1 MAELDTAQASAAA
14 KLLELIFIQRISQA
28 IHVAAALGIADLI
41 ADEPKSAE
49 QLAKATGVQAASLRR
64 IMRTLAGFGVFT
76 EEREKDGADRFALT
90 PIGEFLKAGV
100 QGSLRP
106 AALFFGGEDGAKAE
120 GLLLHCVKTGETA
133 YEKLFGKSD
142 ALFERF
148 QKDPVAAELFNATM
162 TGFSTLHMTGVL
174 DAYDFSTIN
183 KLVDVGGGHGKNIAE
198 ILKCYPKMRGVLFD
212 TPHAFEGGK
221 KTIAQAGLSER
232 CDVVSGDFFKAVPKG
247 ADGYLLSRV
256 IHDWDDETSIAILK
270 VVRNAIAPD
279 GRLLLLETMLR
290 PGQHSLYPLLSD
302 LNMMLRTGGCERT
315 EEEYRA
321 IYRAAGFEL
330 TRTVETIS
338 PTGATIV
345 EGKPL

>member
-1 MAELDTAQASAAA
+1 MPELGTAKAEAAA
-14 KLLELIFIQRISQA
+14 RLLELIFIQRISQS

-64 IMRTLAGFGVFT
+64 VMLTLAGFGVFMQ
-76 EEREKDGADRFALT
+76 EGDRFALN
-90 PIGEFLKAGV
+90 PIGEFLKTGV
-100 QGSLRP
+100 VGSLRP
-106 AALFFGGEDGAKAE
+106 AALFFGGEDAAQTE

-133 YEKLFGKSD
+133 YQKQFGKSD

-162 TGFSTLHMTGVL
+162 TGFSTLHLTGVL
-174 DAYDFSTIN
+174 DAYDFSVIN
-183 KLVDVGGGHGKNIAE
+183 QLIDVGGGHGRNLAE
-198 ILKCYPKMRGVLFD
+198 ILKRHPKMRGVLFD
-212 TPHAFEGGK
+212 MPHAFEGGK
-221 KTIAQAGLSER
+221 QTIAQAGLSER
-232 CDVVSGDFFKAVPKG
+232 CEVVTGDFFKSVPSG

-270 VVRNAIAPD
+270 VVRKAIAPD
-279 GRLLLLETMLR
+279 GRLILLETMLR
-290 PGQHSLYPLLSD
+290 QGQRSLYPLLSD

-315 EEEYRA
+315 EDEYRA

-338 PTGATIV
+338 PTGATVV
-345 EGKPL
+345 EGKPA

>member
-1 MAELDTAQASAAA
+1 MAELDSAQAAAAA

-64 IMRTLAGFGVFT
+64 VMLTLAGFGVFMQ
-76 EEREKDGADRFALT
+76 EGDRFALN
-90 PIGEFLKAGV
+90 PIGEFLKTGV
-100 QGSLRP
+100 VGSLRP
-106 AALFFGGEDGAKAE
+106 AALFFGGEDAAQTE

-133 YEKLFGKSD
+133 YQKQYGKSD

-148 QKDPVAAELFNATM
+148 QKDPAAAELCNTMM
-162 TGFSTLHMTGVL
+162 TGYSTLHLTGVL
-174 DAYDFSTIN
+174 DAYDFSTIK

-198 ILKCYPKMRGVLFD
+198 ILKRHRKMRGVLFD
-212 TPHAFEGGK
+212 MPHAFEGGK
-221 KTIAQAGLSER
+221 KTIAQAGLSDR
-232 CDVVSGDFFKAVPKG
+232 CEVVSGDFFKAVPNG
-247 ADGYLLSRV
+247 AEAYLLSRV
-256 IHDWDDETSIAILK
+256 IHDWDDQTSIAILK

-290 PGQHSLYPLLSD
+290 PGQRSLYPLLSD

-321 IYRAAGFEL
+321 IYRAAGFDL

>member
-1 MAELDTAQASAAA
+1 MAELDSAQAAAAA

-49 QLAKATGVQAASLRR
+49 QLAQATGVQAASLRR
-64 IMRTLAGFGVFT
+64 VMRTLAGFGVFA
-76 EEREKDGADRFALT
+76 EEGADRFALT

-100 QGSLRP
+100 LGSLRP
-106 AALFFGGEDGAKAE
+106 AALFFGGEDAAQAE

-133 YEKLFGKSD
+133 YEKLYGKSD

-162 TGFSTLHMTGVL
+162 TGFSTLHLTGVL
-174 DAYDFSTIN
+174 DAYDFSTIK
-183 KLVDVGGGHGKNIAE
+183 KLVDVGGGHGRNIAE
-198 ILKCYPKMRGVLFD
+198 ILKRHPKMRGVLFD
-212 TPHAFEGGK
+212 MPHAFEGGK
-221 KTIAQAGLSER
+221 KTIAQAGFSDR
-232 CDVVSGDFFKAVPKG
+232 CEVVSGDFFKAVPNG
-247 ADGYLLSRV
+247 ADAYLLSRV
-256 IHDWDDETSIAILK
+256 IHDWDDKTSIAILK
-270 VVRNAIAPD
+270 IVRNAIAPD

-290 PGQHSLYPLLSD
+290 PGQRSLYPLLSD

-315 EEEYRA
+315 EEEYRT

-345 EGKPL
+345 EGRPI

>member
-49 QLAKATGVQAASLRR
+49 QLAQATGVQAASLRR
-64 IMRTLAGFGVFT
+64 VMRTLAGFGVFA
-76 EEREKDGADRFALT
+76 EEGADRFALT

-100 QGSLRP
+100 LGSLRP
-106 AALFFGGEDGAKAE
+106 AALFFGGEDAAQAE

-133 YEKLFGKSD
+133 YEKLYGKSD

-162 TGFSTLHMTGVL
+162 TGFSTLHLTGVL
-174 DAYDFSTIN
+174 DAYDFSTIK
-183 KLVDVGGGHGKNIAE
+183 KLVDVGGGHGRNIAE
-198 ILKCYPKMRGVLFD
+198 ILKRHPKMRGVLFD
-212 TPHAFEGGK
+212 MPHAFEGGK
-221 KTIAQAGLSER
+221 KTIAQAGFSDR
-232 CDVVSGDFFKAVPKG
+232 CEVVSGDFFKAVPNG
-247 ADGYLLSRV
+247 ADAYLLSRV
-256 IHDWDDETSIAILK
+256 IHDWDDKTSIAILK

-290 PGQHSLYPLLSD
+290 PGQRSLYPLLSD

-315 EEEYRA
+315 EEEYRT

-345 EGKPL
+345 EGKPV

>member
-1 MAELDTAQASAAA
+1 MAGLDTAQAAAAA
-14 KLLELIFIQRISQA
+14 KLLELIAIQRISQS
-28 IHVAAALGIADLI
+28 IYVAASLGIADLI

-49 QLAKATGVQAASLRR
+49 QLAKATGVKAAPLRR
-64 IMRTLAGFGVFT
+64 VMRTLAGVGVFA
-76 EEREKDGADRFALT
+76 EEGADRFALT
-90 PIGEFLKAGV
+90 PIGQFLKAGV

-106 AALFFGGEDGAKAE
+106 AALFHGGEDGARVE

-133 YEKLFGKSD
+133 YEKLFGKGD
-142 ALFERF
+142 ALFDRF
-148 QKDPVAAELFNATM
+148 QKDPAAAELFNAMM
-162 TGFSTLHMTGVL
+162 TGYSTLHLTGVL
-174 DAYDFSTIN
+174 DAYDFSAIK
-183 KLVDVGGGHGKNIAE
+183 KLVDVGGGHGRNIAE
-198 ILKCYPKMRGVLFD
+198 ILKRHPKMRGVLFD
-212 TPHAFEGGK
+212 MPHAFEGGK
-221 KTIAQAGLSER
+221 QTIAQAGLSDR
-232 CDVVSGDFFKAVPKG
+232 CEVVSGDFFKSVPSG

-270 VVRNAIAPD
+270 MVRKAIAPE

-290 PGQHSLYPLLSD
+290 PGQRSLYPALSD

>member
-49 QLAKATGVQAASLRR
+49 QLAQATGVQAASLRR
-64 IMRTLAGFGVFT
+64 VMRTLAGFGVFA
-76 EEREKDGADRFALT
+76 EEGADRFALT

-100 QGSLRP
+100 LGSLRP
-106 AALFFGGEDGAKAE
+106 AALFFGGEDAAQAE

-133 YEKLFGKSD
+133 YEKLYGKSD

-162 TGFSTLHMTGVL
+162 TGFSTLHLTGVL
-174 DAYDFSTIN
+174 DAYDFSTIK
-183 KLVDVGGGHGKNIAE
+183 KLVDVGGGHGRNIAE
-198 ILKCYPKMRGVLFD
+198 ILKRHPKMRGVLFD
-212 TPHAFEGGK
+212 MPHAFEGGK
-221 KTIAQAGLSER
+221 KTIAQAGLSDR
-232 CDVVSGDFFKAVPKG
+232 CEVVSGDFFKAVPNG
-247 ADGYLLSRV
+247 ADGYLISRV

-290 PGQHSLYPLLSD
+290 PGQRSLYPLLSD

-315 EEEYRA
+315 EEEYRT

-345 EGKPL
+345 EGRPI

>member
-1 MAELDTAQASAAA
+1 MAELDTAQAAAAA

-49 QLAKATGVQAASLRR
+49 QLAQATGVQAESLRR
-64 IMRTLAGFGVFT
+64 VMRTLAGFGVFA
-76 EEREKDGADRFALT
+76 EDGPDRFAFT

-100 QGSLRP
+100 LGSLRP
-106 AALFFGGEDGAKAE
+106 AALFFGGEDAAKAE

-133 YEKLFGKSD
+133 YEKLYGKSD

-162 TGFSTLHMTGVL
+162 TGFSTLHLTGVL
-174 DAYDFSTIN
+174 DAYDFSTIK
-183 KLVDVGGGHGKNIAE
+183 KLVDLGGGHGRNLAE
-198 ILKCYPKMRGVLFD
+198 ILKRHPKMRGILFD
-212 TPHAFEGGK
+212 MPHAFEGGN

-232 CDVVSGDFFKAVPKG
+232 CEVVSGDFFKSVPSG

-290 PGQHSLYPLLSD
+290 PGQRSLYPLLSD

>member
-49 QLAKATGVQAASLRR
+49 QLAQATGVQAASLRR
-64 IMRTLAGFGVFT
+64 VMRTLAGFGVFA
-76 EEREKDGADRFALT
+76 EEGADRFALT

-100 QGSLRP
+100 LGSLRP
-106 AALFFGGEDGAKAE
+106 AALFFGGEDAAQAE

-133 YEKLFGKSD
+133 YEKLYGKSD

-162 TGFSTLHMTGVL
+162 TGFSTLHLTGVL
-174 DAYDFSTIN
+174 DAYDFSTIK
-183 KLVDVGGGHGKNIAE
+183 KLVDVGGGHGRNIAE
-198 ILKCYPKMRGVLFD
+198 ILKRHPKMRGVLFD
-212 TPHAFEGGK
+212 MPHAFEGGK
-221 KTIAQAGLSER
+221 KTIAQAGLSDR
-232 CDVVSGDFFKAVPKG
+232 CEVVSGDFFKAVPNG
-247 ADGYLLSRV
+247 ADAYLLSRV
-256 IHDWDDETSIAILK
+256 IHDWDDKTSIAILK
-270 VVRNAIAPD
+270 IVRNAIAPD

-290 PGQHSLYPLLSD
+290 PGQRSLYPLLSD

-315 EEEYRA
+315 EEEYRT

-345 EGKPL
+345 EGRPI

>member
-49 QLAKATGVQAASLRR
+49 QLAQATGVQAASLRR
-64 IMRTLAGFGVFT
+64 VMRTLAGFGVFA
-76 EEREKDGADRFALT
+76 EEGADRFALT

-100 QGSLRP
+100 LGSLRP
-106 AALFFGGEDGAKAE
+106 AALFFGGEDAAQAE

-133 YEKLFGKSD
+133 YEKLYGKSD

-162 TGFSTLHMTGVL
+162 TGFSTLHLTGVL
-174 DAYDFSTIN
+174 DAYDFSTIK
-183 KLVDVGGGHGKNIAE
+183 KLVDVGGGHGRNIAE
-198 ILKCYPKMRGVLFD
+198 ILKRHPKMRGVLFD
-212 TPHAFEGGK
+212 MPHAFEGGK
-221 KTIAQAGLSER
+221 KTIAQAGLSDR
-232 CDVVSGDFFKAVPKG
+232 CEVVSGDFFKAVPNG
-247 ADGYLLSRV
+247 ADAYLLSRV
-256 IHDWDDETSIAILK
+256 IHDWDDQTSIAILK

-290 PGQHSLYPLLSD
+290 PGQRSLYPLLSD

-315 EEEYRA
+315 EEEYRT

-345 EGKPL
+345 EGRPI